1 MRGGAGGYGGSNPDR
16 NMKRLLVIGGGLAGL
31 SAAWEAKRAG
41 ATVRLLE
48 IAPQIGGVIQ
58 SRRENGYLTEAGPNT
73 LLVNDANLISLLHEL
88 GLENEIVEAAPAA
101 RERFVVREGKLV
113 PVPMS
118 PGQFLASSLFSVPAK
133 LRMLGEPLAKP
144 RPADAPGEESL
155 ADFARRRLGGEAFTY
170 GLEPLVAGVF
180 AGDPDKLAAQY
191 AFPKLPEMEAK
202 HGSLARGAWSAM
214 RAKKSAVTRR
224 LISFHDGMA
233 AIPRALAAALGDALE
248 SAAELTALEK
258 NPAGEWLAGWT
269 NPSGAKRE
277 NFDGVVLAA
286 PAYAL
291 AKLPLPATLA
301 AQLQLL
307 AGIEYPPVTAVLL
320 GYPRH
325 GVGHPLDGFG
335 ALVPRVEKFSIL
347 GVLFSSTL
355 FPGRAPTG
363 QVLLTV
369 FVGGARQ
376 PELAGLPDDELTA
389 KVTADLTKLLGV
401 SAPPT
406 YRRIVR
412 WPRAIPQYN
421 LGHGAMLGAIDAAE
435 RAWPGLALA
444 GSYRG
449 GVSVPQCLATGR
461 AAGRRALNLSP
472 NAAE

>member
-1 MRGGAGGYGGSNPDR
+1 
-16 NMKRLLVIGGGLAGL
+16 MKRLLVIGGGLAGL
-31 SAAWEAKRAG
+31 GAAWEAKRAG
-41 ATVRLLE
+41 AVVRLLE
-48 IAPQIGGVIQ
+48 ISPQAGGVVQ
-58 SRRENGYLTEAGPNT
+58 SQRENGYLTETGPNT

-101 RERFVVREGKLV
+101 RERFVVREGKLA

-118 PGQFLASSLFSVPAK
+118 PGQFLTSPLFSVAAK
-133 LRMLGEPLAKP
+133 LRMLGEPLAKR
-144 RPADAPGEESL
+144 RPDDAPGEESL
-155 ADFARRRLGGEAFTY
+155 ADFARRRLGAEAFTY
-170 GLEPLVAGVF
+170 GLEPFVAGVF

-191 AFPKLPEMEAK
+191 AFPKLPKMEAE
-202 HGSLARGAWSAM
+202 HGSLARGAWRAI
-214 RAKKSAVTRR
+214 RAKKGAVPRR

-233 AIPRALAAALGDALE
+233 AMPRALAAALGDAIE
-248 SAAELTALEK
+248 CRAQLTQLEK
-258 NPAGEWLAGWT
+258 CANGAWLAGWDGPAGT
-269 NPSGAKRE
+269 KQE
-277 NFDGVVLAA
+277 NFDGVVIAV
-286 PAYAL
+286 PAHAL
-291 AKLPLPATLA
+291 GKLPLPAALT

-325 GVGHPLDGFG
+325 AVGHPLDGFG
-335 ALVPRVEKFSIL
+335 ALVPRVENFSIL

-355 FPGRAPTG
+355 FPGRAPAG

-376 PELAGLPDDELTA
+376 PELAALPDDELVA
-389 KVTADLTKLLGV
+389 KISPDLAKLLVV
-401 SAPPT
+401 SAPPV

-421 LGHGAMLGAIDAAE
+421 LGHGAMLAAIDAAE
-435 RAWPGLALA
+435 QAWPGLALA

-472 NAAE
+472 NAME